1 MLNPHS
7 MKPIIPQ
14 THRGLPPLA
23 GITTFE
29 AAMKPGLSVAGSV
42 ERLKRFHYA
51 FWRLHQTCIARLTAE
66 PLYELKMAFSRHGY
80 LCAEADTLFRNR
92 VGEMREPPLGLEK
105 IPHPALAVLF
115 DEILCSPTTEDLVE
129 GLYRVAFPTLK
140 AALETY
146 LTEVHPLADAPSI
159 RIARIA
165 LMDLEEITAYGHAAC
180 ETLLPP
186 GRDPQWRHLLEI
198 CLTSAGGLDGS
209 TLKERQAPGLP
220 EPSPTRWFSSTPYQY
235 DGTPRR
241 DHRFPDPY
249 NMGVNAE
256 AFLYDETKPAE
267 LKVLMM
273 FYKRLREIDVPEMMA
288 GIITETKGKPWKY
301 YQDMTRQLWDEARHA
316 MMGEAGF
323 ASEGID
329 WPECVMVNST
339 WSRQLNLT
347 LKPLERHAVLY
358 FIEQGLMPK
367 TGKRYEWEVSQK
379 SDSPLA
385 ATFQDYD
392 WADEVLHSKIGREWY
407 VASMPTPAE
416 AVKYGDECW
425 ARILDCW
432 DKWKHE
438 GLTAHRNWWPDLY
451 RNYCESR
458 NIEPDP
464 EILDFDIS
472 YRDTRADLKELV

>member
-1 MLNPHS
+1 
-7 MKPIIPQ
+7 MKPIIPES
-14 THRGLPPLA
+14 HRGLPPLA

-29 AAMKPGLSVAGSV
+29 AAMQPGLSVGESV
-42 ERLKRFHYA
+42 DRLKRFHYA
-51 FWRLHQTCIARLTAE
+51 LWRLHQICIARLTAE

-80 LCAEADTLFRNR
+80 LAAETDTLFRTR

-105 IPHPALAVLF
+105 VPHPALAVFF

-129 GLYRVAFPTLK
+129 GIYRIAFPALK
-140 AALETY
+140 TALEKY
-146 LTEVHPLADAPSI
+146 VTEIHPLADAPSV
-159 RIARIA
+159 RIAKIA
-165 LMDLEEITAYGHAAC
+165 LMDLGEITAYGEAAC
-180 ETLLPP
+180 AALLPA
-186 GRDPQWRHLLEI
+186 GRDRQWSDLLGI
-198 CLTSAGGLDGS
+198 CLATAGGLDGS
-209 TLKERQAPGLP
+209 SGAIDRE
-220 EPSPTRWFSSTPYQY
+220 PTRWFSSKPYQY
-235 DGTPRR
+235 DGTPNR
-241 DHRFPDPY
+241 DDRFPDPY

-256 AFLYDETKPAE
+256 QFLYDETKPPE

-273 FYKRLREIDVPEMMA
+273 FYKRLREIDVPEMMS
-288 GIITETKGKPWKY
+288 GILTETKGKPWKY

-316 MMGEAGF
+316 MMGEVGF

-329 WPECVMVNST
+329 WPRYVMINST

-347 LKPLERHAVLY
+347 LKPKERHAVLY

-367 TGKRYEWEVSQK
+367 TGKRYEWEVSQR

-407 VASMPTPAE
+407 VADMPTPAE

-432 DKWKHE
+432 DQWKEE
-438 GLTAHRNWWPDLY
+438 GLTAHRNWWLDLY
-451 RNYCESR
+451 RHYCESR
-458 NIEPDP
+458 SLKPDP
-464 EILDFDIS
+464 GILEFDVS
-472 YRDTRADLKELV
+472 YRSSRADLKELPAS

>member
-1 MLNPHS
+1 
-7 MKPIIPQ
+7 MKPTFPQ
-14 THRGLPPLA
+14 PHRGLPALA

-29 AAMKPGLSVAGSV
+29 EALKEGLAVGESVN
-42 ERLKRFHYA
+42 RLKRFHYA
-51 FWRLHQTCIARLTAE
+51 FWRLHGIVIARLTAE

-80 LCAEADTLFRNR
+80 LAAEADTLFRAR

-105 IPHPALAVLF
+105 IPHPALAVFF

-129 GLYRVAFPTLK
+129 GVYRIAFPELK
-140 AALETY
+140 AALEKY
-146 LTEVHPLADAPSI
+146 VADVHPLADAPSM

-165 LMDLEEITAYGHAAC
+165 LMDLEEITAYGTAAC
-180 ETLLPP
+180 RALLPP
-186 GRDPQWRHLLEI
+186 ERDRQWSDLLHV
-198 CLTSAGGLDGS
+198 CLAAAGGLDGS
-209 TLKERQAPGLP
+209 APAMGS
-220 EPSPTRWFSSTPYQY
+220 EPTRWFSSKPYQY
-235 DGTPRR
+235 DGTPNR
-241 DHRFPDPY
+241 DERFPDPY

-256 AFLYDETKPAE
+256 QFLYDETKPPE

-273 FYKRLREIDVPEMMA
+273 FYKRLREIDVPEMMS

-316 MMGEAGF
+316 MMGEVGF

-329 WPECVMVNST
+329 WPRHVMINST

-347 LKPLERHAVLY
+347 LKPKERHAVLY

-367 TGKRYEWEVSQK
+367 TGKRYEWEVSRQAH
-379 SDSPLA
+379 SPLA

-407 VASMPTPAE
+407 VADMPTPAE

-432 DKWKHE
+432 DQWKAE
-438 GLTAHRNWWPDLY
+438 GLTEHRNWWPDLY
-451 RNYCESR
+451 RSYCESR
-458 NIEPDP
+458 SIEPDP
-464 EILDFDIS
+464 GILAFDTS
-472 YRDTRADLKELV
+472 YRSTRADLKELA